1 MSCSWKWSTS
11 EGNQVVPKS
20 PRPKKNPYYNSQTNA
35 ISQSLADDFTKSLA
49 DDFTQSFADDFTKSG
64 SREELD
70 SKISERDKIAQ
81 RGINP
86 FSQTSYTN
94 DIMAHDLYL
103 KPRNTTMGRLK
114 EPSN

>member
-1 MSCSWKWSTS
+1 MSCCWKWSTS

-35 ISQSLADDFTKSLA
+35 ISQSLADDFTQSLA
-49 DDFTQSFADDFTKSG
+49 DDFTKSS